1 MTTRALTDEERTRIA
16 ARYPSR
22 NPVDV
27 AIGTIAA
34 VGLVATIGFVAWS
47 GLIQSNPP
55 VVAMVRSF
63 STTLESTSAE
73 IVIQRTD
80 PSQAATCFVHVQAP
94 NYERV
99 GELDLQVPPGTE
111 TLTVMDV
118 EVKTVREGTA
128 VSVENCRISG

>member
-1 MTTRALTDEERTRIA
+1 MTTRELTDDERDRIA
-16 ARYPSR
+16 ARYPRR
-22 NPVDV
+22 NPVDRAV
-27 AIGTIAA
+27 GAIAV
-34 VGLVATIGFVAWS
+34 VGLVATIAFVAWA
-47 GLIQSNPP
+47 GLIRSNPP
-55 VVAMVRSF
+55 VVAMVRAF
-63 STTLESTSAE
+63 STTVEATTAE

-118 EVKTVREGTA
+118 EVRTVREGTA
-128 VSVENCRISG
+128 VSVENCRITG